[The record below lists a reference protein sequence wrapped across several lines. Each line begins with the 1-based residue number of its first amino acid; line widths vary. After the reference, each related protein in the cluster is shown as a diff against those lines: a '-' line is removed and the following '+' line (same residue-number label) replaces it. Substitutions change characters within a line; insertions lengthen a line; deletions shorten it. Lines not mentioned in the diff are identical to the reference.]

1 MIILD
6 QVRKMHV
13 HSSMVSFQT
22 KPSTHWRNRVFIWG
36 PKGGQTLSGGH
47 IYCAQ
52 SKVKWGGGGAM
63 GGMALR
69 GPYSY
74 ATASTTVC
82 MSTIKFVTEIRVY
95 LMHVMV
101 QVYLC
106 KLHQICISAIY
117 VLIYFFNTTVWAF
130 VCLFMCLF
138 LFLCCWDFVCFRF
151 CLGFKPN
158 PNLKFNP
165 NPKRLRLEESR

>member
-1 MIILD
+1 
-6 QVRKMHV
+6 
-13 HSSMVSFQT
+13 
-22 KPSTHWRNRVFIWG
+22 
-36 PKGGQTLSGGH
+36 
-47 IYCAQ
+47 
-52 SKVKWGGGGAM
+52 M

-106 KLHQICISAIY
+106 KLHQVCISAIY
-117 VLIYFFNTTVWAF
+117 FVFIIYF
-130 VCLFMCLF
+130 
-138 LFLCCWDFVCFRF
+138 
-151 CLGFKPN
+151 
-158 PNLKFNP
+158 
-165 NPKRLRLEESR
+165 